1 MILLILILIAFALL
15 AGVIFLAY
23 TFGDAV
29 VNMFANLIG
38 MPKETIA
45 ILLFLMVL
53 AAITTVIGAKLINHL
68 KRNSD

>member
-29 VNMFANLIG
+29 VDMFANLIG
-38 MPKETIA
+38 LPKETIA
-45 ILLFLMVL
+45 FLLLGMVIAVIILKIIV
-53 AAITTVIGAKLINHL
+53 KLTNHL
-68 KRNSD
+68 KRYE

>member
-1 MILLILILIAFALL
+1 MILLILILIAFTLF

-29 VNMFANLIG
+29 VDMFANLIG

-45 ILLFLMVL
+45 FLLLGMVI
-53 AAITTVIGAKLINHL
+53 AVISARVIVKLT
-68 KRNSD
+68 KRYE